1 MAARRPVFG
10 DGDAPSGRLPG
21 RLDRCQRAEEPA
33 SLSLALLHRDRDCWG
48 CVAHE
53 YLLRCALRYVTS
65 DEEETLYRRF
75 APRRF
80 VTGFGFKLSLQTR
93 ATTSR
98 CGTGA
103 GGRRAA
109 GTPRSR

>member
-80 VTGFGFKLSLQTR
+80 GPRGNRSVHATFLNTR
-93 ATTSR
+93 ADECPLR
-98 CGTGA
+98 RWLAHGT
-103 GGRRAA
+103 AA
-109 GTPRSR
+109 CFD